1 MTVLLTY
8 CALAAT
14 LLVCSM
20 CLEMKR
26 KPMPEGT
33 EFMDKQ
39 HTEVIKGIAIMCVVL
54 SHVGNANGTRI
65 FAPGG
70 GIGVALFLICSG
82 YGLCESAR
90 KGFNLGK
97 FWKRRIINVFLPYA
111 LIRVIAFVV
120 SPSDATTIVELL
132 LDVTCIR
139 PRYVLGWYLD
149 YLLFCYVVFS
159 VYQLVRRRFGNKA
172 MVLMVA
178 VAVISFFVS
187 PTELQ
192 AEQSMSFL
200 TGILLSEY
208 KDSAILSRL
217 KSRPCGVTEAAFL
230 VGAAAFVLKQLR
242 ILEFSYWIYL
252 LQMIYKFGWA
262 VMILTAIWTLMKRF
276 SLKPAAFIGK
286 YSYEIY
292 LTHGYLFALMHS
304 IAMIPLFIVCVGLA
318 SVAVHCGINYLRRII
333 SS

>member
-8 CALAAT
+8 CTLAAI
-14 LLVCSM
+14 LLVGSVY
-20 CLEMKR
+20 LEMKR
-26 KPMPEGT
+26 KPMSEGI

-65 FAPGG
+65 LAPGG

-82 YGLCESAR
+82 YGLSESAR
-90 KGFNLGK
+90 KGVNLGK

-120 SPSDATTIVELL
+120 SPSDVTIVEFL
-132 LDVTCIR
+132 LDVTCIK
-139 PRYVLGWYLD
+139 PRYMLGWYLS
-149 YLLFCYVVFS
+149 YLFFCYVVFS
-159 VYQLVRRRFGNKA
+159 VYQLVRRRFGKKA
-172 MVLMVA
+172 MVLMAA
-178 VAVISFFVS
+178 VAVISFFAS

-192 AEQSMSFL
+192 AEQSLSFMA
-200 TGILLSEY
+200 GVFLSEN
-208 KDSAILSRL
+208 KESAILGRL
-217 KSRPCGVTEAAFL
+217 KARSWMVTAVAFL
-230 VGAAAFVLKQLR
+230 VGSVAFLLKQLD
-242 ILEFSYWIYL
+242 ILNFSYWVYL

-262 VMILTAIWTLMKRF
+262 VMLLTAVWTLMKRF
-276 SLKPAAFIGK
+276 SLNPAALIGK

-292 LTHGYLFALMHS
+292 LTHGYMFALMRS
-304 IAMIPLFIVCVGLA
+304 IVMIPLFILCVGIA
-318 SVAVHCGINYLRRII
+318 SAGLHCGIDYMRKI

>member
-1 MTVLLTY
+1 ML
-8 CALAAT
+8 
-14 LLVCSM
+14 
-20 CLEMKR
+20 R
-26 KPMPEGT
+26 
-33 EFMDKQ
+33 
-39 HTEVIKGIAIMCVVL
+39 
-54 SHVGNANGTRI
+54 
-65 FAPGG
+65 G

-90 KGFNLGK
+90 NRFEFGA
-97 FWKRRIINVFLPYA
+97 FWKKRIITVFLPYA
-111 LIRVIAFVV
+111 LTRIIVLAVT
-120 SPSDATTIVELL
+120 PSDATIVELL

-139 PRYVLGWYLD
+139 PRYVLGWYLN

-159 VYQLVRRRFGNKA
+159 VYQLIRRRFGIKA
-172 MVLMVA
+172 MVLLVA
-178 VAVISFFVS
+178 VVVISFFVS

-208 KDSAILSRL
+208 KDSAILTRL

-230 VGAAAFVLKQLR
+230 VGAVAFVLKQLR

-276 SLKPAAFIGK
+276 SLKPAALIGK

-292 LTHGYLFALMHS
+292 LTHGYLFDLMRS